1 MSKIARLRALLSV
14 VASLTSLSILAAAPQ
29 QQPKLLLNIVVE
41 GLDEQSLEMLLQNM
55 GNGGLRM
62 LQEKG
67 LYLPQADFGSYLDA
81 PAAAAEIMTGAA
93 PAVNGV
99 AAEYSYDPV
108 ARRIDH
114 IFADPSTLGNFTA
127 DGYSPS
133 ALRVSNLTDEVRI
146 ATGGTAFTYSV
157 AADPSVAIAMGGHA
171 VNGAMWLDPK
181 TANWAS
187 STFYRDFPVTVSARN
202 RAIPL
207 ATRLDTM
214 SWTGSPELARIPSLP
229 DYLSQF
235 SFRHVFPR
243 SKHERIDMFLNSP
256 LANNEITD
264 VALDLIGT
272 QRLGQ
277 HHGTTDVLNI
287 AYTLNPYIY
296 GRNPDNRPEL
306 YDAYIKLDARLEQL
320 FKAVDRHVGMDSTVV
335 MLAATPPRPTS
346 RRDDEQWHIPYGE
359 FSTRKALSLLN
370 MYLMALYGNG
380 EYVAGYHNGQFYLN
394 RDFIKEKGL
403 DLRAIRTEAA
413 DFLTRMTGIDRVY
426 TLDDIIAGRAGE
438 KPEVRRRNTVHS
450 TAGDLA
456 IDLVPGFELIDDHT
470 VLGAESTGNIYRVAP
485 ATAPAFIMAPGLP
498 AQTIGTPVDVR
509 VLAPTVASVLRIRS
523 PNAAALPPIKP
534 VK

>member
-1 MSKIARLRALLSV
+1 MSKITRLKTLLSV
-14 VASLTSLSILAAAPQ
+14 VASLTSLTLLAASHQ
-29 QQPKLLLNIVVE
+29 QPPKLLLNIVVE
-41 GLDEQSLEMLLQNM
+41 GLDEQCLEMLMQSM
-55 GNGGLRM
+55 GNGGFRM

-67 LYLPQADFGSYLDA
+67 LYLPQTDYGSYLDA
-81 PAAAAEIMTGAA
+81 PAAASEIMTGAA

-99 AAEYSYDPV
+99 AAEYAYDPV
-108 ARRIDH
+108 ARRVEH
-114 IFADPSTLGNFTA
+114 IFADPATLGNFTA
-127 DGYSPS
+127 DGFSPS

-157 AADPSVAIAMGGHA
+157 AANPAVAIAMGGHA

-187 STFYRDFPVTVSARN
+187 STYYRDFPVTVSARN
-202 RAIPL
+202 RAMPL
-207 ATRLDTM
+207 INRLDTM
-214 SWTGSPELARIPSLP
+214 TWTGSPELARISWLP

-243 SKHERIDMFLNSP
+243 SKPERIDMFLNSP
-256 LANNEITD
+256 LVNKEITD

-272 QRLGQ
+272 QRLGR
-277 HHGTTDVLNI
+277 HGTTDVLNI
-287 AYTLNPYIY
+287 AYTLNPYTY

-306 YDAYIKLDARLEQL
+306 YDAYLKLDSRLEQL
-320 FKAVDRHVGMDSTVV
+320 FKAVDKHVGMDSTVV
-335 MLAATPPRPTS
+335 MLAATPPRPGS
-346 RRDDEQWHIPYGE
+346 RRDDEQWNIPYGE

-403 DLRAIRTEAA
+403 DLRTIRTEAA

-438 KPEVRRRNTVHS
+438 KPEVRRRNSVHS
-450 TAGDLA
+450 SAGDLA
-456 IDLVPGFELIDDHT
+456 FDLVPGFELVDDHT
-470 VLGAESTGNIYRVAP
+470 VLGAESTGNIYRMAP
-485 ATAPAFIMAPGLP
+485 ATAPAFIMAPGVQ
-498 AQTIGTPVDVR
+498 AQTIGTPVDAR
-509 VLAPTVASVLRIRS
+509 ILAPTVASVLRIRA
-523 PNAAALPPIKP
+523 PNAASLPPLKP
-534 VK
+534 LR